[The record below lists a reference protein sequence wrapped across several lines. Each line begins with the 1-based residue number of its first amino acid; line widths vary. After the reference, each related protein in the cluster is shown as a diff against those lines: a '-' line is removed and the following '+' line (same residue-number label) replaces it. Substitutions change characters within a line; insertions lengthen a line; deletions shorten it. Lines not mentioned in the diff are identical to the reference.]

1 MGKPFEYI
9 GALQCENRIL
19 RKKVADYESGERFQQ
34 IQMEHQKV
42 LDESRRQIKR
52 LKQTIENLRKDVRKA
67 WKWCEE
73 AYEDAL
79 KELNAQMKDLEHALK
94 RLKECALPQNNAVI
108 RHCLRSLDCA
118 VKTVS

>member
-42 LDESRRQIKR
+42 LDEYRHMKMH
-52 LKQTIENLRKDVRKA
+52 LR
-67 WKWCEE
+67 
-73 AYEDAL
+73 
-79 KELNAQMKDLEHALK
+79 N
-94 RLKECALPQNNAVI
+94 
-108 RHCLRSLDCA
+108 
-118 VKTVS
+118 

>member
-42 LDESRRQIKR
+42 LDEYRRQIKR
-52 LKQTIENLRKDVRKA
+52 LKQTIENLRKDVRK
-67 WKWCEE
+67 
-73 AYEDAL
+73 
-79 KELNAQMKDLEHALK
+79 
-94 RLKECALPQNNAVI
+94 ALPQNNAVI

>member
-42 LDESRRQIKR
+42 LDEYRRQIKR

-79 KELNAQMKDLEHALK
+79 KELNTQ

>member
-42 LDESRRQIKR
+42 LDEYRRQIKR

-79 KELNAQMKDLEHALK
+79 KELKYMCGSNFHKTGIYSCQLEFK
-94 RLKECALPQNNAVI
+94 YTFKYE
-108 RHCLRSLDCA
+108 
-118 VKTVS
+118 K